1 MAIRL
6 VRVIQTSWAC
16 PSQWDAW
23 DEENNYYYLRFRHG
37 WGEMMQFKSVNW
49 LDANYP
55 EGENVNFGNVYT
67 MNPEFIRK
75 VVEFEHGD
83 PLDGSI
89 ELDEFATLA
98 GVELDP
104 GIYETKFGQHLR
116 DELVKDGLTV
126 FLEGTGNPLEQDPD
140 EEQPGST
147 EGT

>member
-1 MAIRL
+1 
-6 VRVIQTSWAC
+6 
-16 PSQWDAW
+16 
-23 DEENNYYYLRFRHG
+23 
-37 WGEMMQFKSVNW
+37 MQFKSVNW

>member
-6 VRVIQTSWAC
+6 VRAIQTSWAC

-37 WGEMMQFKSVNW
+37 WGEMMQFQSVNW
-49 LDANYP
+49 LDASYP
-55 EGENVNFGNVYT
+55 EGQDVNFVNVYT
-67 MNPEFIRK
+67 SNPEFIRK

-98 GVELDP
+98 GVELAPD
-104 GIYETKFGQHLR
+104 IYATNFGQHLR
-116 DELVKDGLTV
+116 DELVKDGLMV
-126 FLEGTGNPLEQDPD
+126 FLDGTGNPLEQDPD